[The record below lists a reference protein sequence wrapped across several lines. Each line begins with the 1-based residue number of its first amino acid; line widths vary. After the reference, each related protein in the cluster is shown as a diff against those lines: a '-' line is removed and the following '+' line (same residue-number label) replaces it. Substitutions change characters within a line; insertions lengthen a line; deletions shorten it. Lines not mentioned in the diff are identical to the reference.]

1 MIKKNIFRLPKLKRQ
16 LNLIHGIFG
25 KEFGNISFKYGDK
38 KAVRKNREKICSDL
52 KIKAQDLYEMEQI
65 SGSKIKILGYKDIKR
80 LKNNLVPGADGLI
93 TNKKEIYLMV
103 KTADCFPIILFDPIK
118 KVIGV
123 LHVGKK
129 GLEENILLKG
139 RKKLI
144 KYFGVK
150 AENILVGIGPG
161 IYRCCYKYKKFFQEN
176 SLIWKAF
183 LKKENNQYK
192 SLDLFGFI
200 INQLAKLG
208 IRKENIESANIC
220 TACSSQYFSHFRCL
234 QKKQKEGRFATIIGL
249 KAKI

>member
-1 MIKKNIFRLPKLKRQ
+1 MTDLRAKRFFNLKRQ
-16 LNLIHGIFG
+16 LNLIHGIFNNV
-25 KEFGNISFKYGDK
+25 FGNVAYKYGSK
-38 KAVRKNREKICSDL
+38 EEVIKNRGKICSYL
-52 KIKAQDLYEMEQI
+52 KIGIKQLYEMDQVH
-65 SGSKIKILGYKDIKR
+65 GRKIKIIRNKDVNKI
-80 LKNNLVPGADGLI
+80 KNNIISNTDGLI
-93 TNKKEIYLMV
+93 TNVKNIFLMV

-129 GLEENILLKG
+129 GLEENILLNG
-139 RKKLI
+139 IKKLI

-150 AENILVGIGPG
+150 PENILVGIGPG
-161 IYRCCYKYKKFFQEN
+161 IYRCCYKYKKNFQEN
-176 SLIWKAF
+176 SLIWKTF

-208 IRKENIESANIC
+208 IKKENIESANIC

-234 QKKQKEGRFATIIGL
+234 QKKQKEGRFATIIGM
-249 KAKI
+249 K